1 MESSEEHEAANLQL
15 MKAKVLMSVRRTMEA
30 EEALAEAENTFRA
43 LGDMGMVSEV
53 LIARS
58 QISLCLGHMPKA
70 LADIEEALMTWQ
82 ETEDKAKMGQLLLY
96 RGLAFLAMGR
106 EEEAHVD
113 LDEFVR
119 LSEFMDDSHGQFL
132 GHFYHALVYERHGEP
147 CMATAELEVGKDT
160 VPASSS
166 SRKGRMDAFLAH
178 LWLRRGELDEA
189 RDLECETL
197 NLILGD
203 IEKVG
208 AANLGMAYLV
218 RAEILAMNSSYEE
231 SEDTFKQAIVTFRKS
246 RYGLFYEA
254 LACSWYGETLIRAGR
269 REDGCRVLGAARNI
283 YEKLSNETQM
293 RRIDARMADAG
304 CPPVAPDASRD
315 T

>member
-1 MESSEEHEAANLQL
+1 MESAVERENANDQL
-15 MKAKVLMSVRRTMEA
+15 MKAKILMSVRRTTEA
-30 EEALAEAENTFRA
+30 EEALAEAEAAFRT
-43 LGDMGMVSEV
+43 LSDMEMLSEV
-53 LIARS
+53 LIAKS
-58 QISLCLGHMPKA
+58 QINLCLGHMPKA
-70 LADIEEALMTWQ
+70 LSDIEEALKTWQ
-82 ETEDKAKMGQLLLY
+82 GNKNPAKRGQLLLY

-119 LSEFMDDSHGQFL
+119 LSEFMDDSQGQFL

-218 RAEILAMNSSYEE
+218 RAEILAMNSRYEE
-231 SEDTFKQAIVTFRKS
+231 SEDTFKQAIVTFRRS

-254 LACSWYGETLIRAGR
+254 LANSWYGETLMRTGQ
-269 REDGCRVLGAARNI
+269 REKGGRVLGVARNI
-283 YEKLSNETQM
+283 YSKLSNETQM

-304 CPPVAPDASRD
+304 ARR
-315 T
+315 